1 MLFIKGEIVGEF
13 REGRLFLDTSGQ
25 EAYFPDKNLERLFI
39 GQGDFEGATIG
50 SFVAPGVETH
60 VQIDAEIPEII
71 QALKEYREIRYRE

>member
-1 MLFIKGEIVGEF
+1 MMFIKGEVVGEF
-13 REGRLFLDTSGQ
+13 RDGHLCLDATGQ

-50 SFVAPGVETH
+50 SFVAPGIETH

-71 QALKEYREIRYRE
+71 QALKEYRPIQYRE